1 MRFILD
7 LIALI
12 LHVGSLFF
20 LFFYEISPWLI
31 AMQSTTIL
39 FHIYYV
45 LPVGRGTWGVPRVEK
60 WYEYGISA
68 TLGTI
73 AVLDTS
79 KWELIVLFALMG
91 NAQQLQGIILE
102 RNWNYESFTSGALLQ
117 LAEFIYVGSRRLDT
131 VYFVYVAFYS
141 IFGVLA
147 YIRIQ
152 KADVSEE
159 LYSLFGF
166 VAKLALFYSE
176 LFPVWWIYVIVW
188 VLLILVSVGI
198 YSRKQ
203 KPGVTPIPQ
212 RVRMDI

>member
-7 LIALI
+7 LTALI
-12 LHVGSLFF
+12 LHVGTLSL
-20 LFFYEISPWLI
+20 LFFYDVSPWLI
-31 AMQSTTIL
+31 AMESTTIL

-45 LPVGRGTWGVPRVEK
+45 LPIGQGTWGVPRVEK

-79 KWELIVLFALMG
+79 KWELIVLFALIG

-102 RNWNYESFTSGALLQ
+102 RNWNYESFISGALIQ
-117 LAEFIYVGSRRLDT
+117 LAEFIYVGSTRLDT
-131 VYFVYVAFYS
+131 TYFVYVAFYS

-176 LFPVWWIYVIVW
+176 LFDTWWIYVIVW
-188 VLLILVSVGI
+188 VLLMLASVGI
-198 YSRKQ
+198 YFRKQ
-203 KPGVTPIPQ
+203 EQALTPIPQ
-212 RVRMDI
+212 RVRVDI